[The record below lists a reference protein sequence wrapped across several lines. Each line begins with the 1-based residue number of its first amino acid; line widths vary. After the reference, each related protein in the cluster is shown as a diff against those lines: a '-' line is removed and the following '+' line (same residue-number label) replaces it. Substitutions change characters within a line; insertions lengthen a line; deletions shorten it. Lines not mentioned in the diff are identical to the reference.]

1 MSELKDP
8 AIKLFGKTIQLT
20 DIPESSATLQDDS
33 SPEETNEE
41 EEEEDVQ
48 THKVWIAA
56 FCI

>member
-8 AIKLFGKTIQLT
+8 AIKLFGKTIQLP
-20 DIPESSATLQDDS
+20 DIQESLQDDS